1 MGSAMSTVREVYVST
16 DVEADGPI
24 PGPFSMLSLASAA
37 FDAEGVLLGTF
48 TVNLR
53 TLEGATVHPDTA
65 RFWAANPEALAA
77 THLLTVG
84 FMLQVMLGALI
95 QVLPVVA
102 VGAVGHAESLDR

>member
-65 RFWAANPEALAA
+65 RFWAANPEALASE
-77 THLLTVG
+77 LCVSG
-84 FMLQVMLGALI
+84 RGAARH
-95 QVLPVVA
+95 P
-102 VGAVGHAESLDR
+102 GGW